1 MDGLDHATRLVD
13 YGAPNHSVQHRLD
26 RVTEGSRLLFPV
38 SVRGGKIWRQ
48 KVFPSFRKTLPR
60 SEQSEIRSRAGC
72 SVKIGVEC
80 SLFANCT

>member
-48 KVFPSFRKTLPR
+48 KVFPSFR
-60 SEQSEIRSRAGC
+60 
-72 SVKIGVEC
+72 
-80 SLFANCT
+80 